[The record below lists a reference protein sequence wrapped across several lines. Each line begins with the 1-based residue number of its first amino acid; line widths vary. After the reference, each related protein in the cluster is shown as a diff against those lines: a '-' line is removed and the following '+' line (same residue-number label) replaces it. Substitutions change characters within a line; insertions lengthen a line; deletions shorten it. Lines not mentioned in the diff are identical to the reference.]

1 MKIASWN
8 VNSIKARLANAT
20 DWVRE
25 ARPDVLLLQEIKCQ
39 DADFPVLEFQS
50 LGYQVHAH
58 GQKSY
63 NGVAVLSREKPDAV
77 RTRLAGDDAD
87 EQSRYIEADFGGV
100 TRSEE
105 HTSELQSLMRNS
117 YAVFCLKK

>member
-63 NGVAVLSREKPDAV
+63 NGLAVLSRDKHDDV
-77 RTRLAGDDAD
+77 TTRQARAGRSDGLRAR
-87 EQSRYIEADFGGV
+87 QGIGSTCRSRW
-100 TRSEE
+100 
-105 HTSELQSLMRNS
+105 
-117 YAVFCLKK
+117 